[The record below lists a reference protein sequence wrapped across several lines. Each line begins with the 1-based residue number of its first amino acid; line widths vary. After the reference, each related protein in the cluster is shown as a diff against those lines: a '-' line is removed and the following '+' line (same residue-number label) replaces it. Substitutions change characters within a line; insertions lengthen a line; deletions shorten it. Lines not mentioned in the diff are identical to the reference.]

1 MPARHRDGCGPRPL
15 AFFSDAGPSSRRS
28 DAAALLFRRRSLP
41 VDLLVLD
48 LALPDG
54 DGLELLQDVVRRR
67 PESRLPSLRLSGDD
81 SFRVVTHVG
90 QATLRL
96 AHVLLSAPLVRR
108 WSPRGAA
115 RRR

>member
-1 MPARHRDGCGPRPL
+1 MFLQLLVGMLRTIPGIHL
-15 AFFSDAGPSSRRS
+15 AAVAQGVRE
-28 DAAALLFRRRSLP
+28 AVQTCRSLP

-67 PESRLPSLRLSGDD
+67 PEARLPSLRLSGDD
-81 SFRVVTHVG
+81 SFRVVTRGG

-96 AHVLLSAPLVRR
+96 APVLMAAPLVRR
-108 WSPRGAA
+108 RSPERAA
-115 RRR
+115 CRR